1 MYRNLLPALLI
12 LLVLV
17 SSCNHGHK
25 PGAQRDDT
33 INRKTSY
40 NNLFLDSTAIAVFL
54 DSNPDLKKYE
64 QQFVDFY
71 RKRNFEYAWFDSNG
85 LADQSH
91 NFINLLNNAIAS
103 LNDSSLY
110 NADLYDRYDKLYRDN
125 VHTPKDISQL
135 KSTELLFTG
144 QFFNYAAKVYKGSDV
159 DAEELGWFIP
169 RKKVN
174 LAVLLDSSLKDKASD
189 IDKYVTQNSQYN
201 KLKGFLNQYFELQK
215 KTQDQWDSIPA
226 PPKLM
231 LKRKQSSA
239 LIPLIKE
246 RLSLLGDLTITDSTP
261 KYDSA
266 LFTAVKKFQRR
277 MGLSV
282 DGVIGARLIMEL
294 NVPVKQRI
302 QQLLVNMERAR
313 WMPPENDTNYI
324 VVNIPEYKM
333 HVYDSGHQ
341 VFDMNVIVGKTT
353 SGTVIFNGN
362 LKYIVFSPFWNV
374 PPDIVQKEIVP
385 AMKTEKNY
393 LQKNNMEI
401 TGKSKGLPVVRQKPG
416 PNNSLGLVKF
426 LFPNSY
432 DIYFHDTPNHELF
445 NASSRSFS
453 HGCIRL
459 GEPKKFAQYLL
470 RSDTAKIWKSNV
482 IDSSM
487 HLKKERWVSL
497 KKPVPVFIVYF
508 TAWVDKNG
516 ILNFRKDIYGHD
528 EKMIRKL
535 FVNKY

>member
-144 QFFNYAAKVYKGSDV
+144 QFFNYAAKVYKGADV

>member
-17 SSCNHGHK
+17 SSCNHGYK

-144 QFFNYAAKVYKGSDV
+144 QFFNYAAKVYKGADV

-239 LIPLIKE
+239 LIHLIKE

>member
-17 SSCNHGHK
+17 SSCNHGYK

-144 QFFNYAAKVYKGSDV
+144 QFFNYAAKVYKGADV

>member
-17 SSCNHGHK
+17 SSCNHGYK

-40 NNLFLDSTAIAVFL
+40 NNLFLDSTAIAIFL

-144 QFFNYAAKVYKGSDV
+144 QFFNYAAKVYKGADV